1 MAKYE
6 ILKTEKLSPAQACLQ
21 TKRELQLVHLHDC
34 AFAVMVDFT
43 QQTPRTIGPDEPMDN
58 ALDEMKV
65 SGVHLLLVKDK
76 NGNIVGV
83 IGSEDILGELPIKII
98 QERRIKRSQ
107 VLVKMIMTP
116 IDQIA
121 AFNIDMLEHAK
132 VGNIVVT
139 LKSLR
144 THYALVTSSAENNQQ
159 LLRGIF
165 TTSQI
170 SRQLH
175 RDIADSIAKAQ
186 SVSELQKRGF

>member
-6 ILKTEKLSPAQACLQ
+6 ILKTVTLSPSHAYLRSE
-21 TKRELQLVHLHDC
+21 REPQVVHLDDP
-34 AFAVMVDFT
+34 ALAVMTDFT
-43 QQTPRTIGPDEPMDN
+43 QQHPHTISPDEPMDN
-58 ALDEMKV
+58 ALNEMKLH
-65 SGVHLLLVKDK
+65 GVHLLLVEK
-76 NGNIVGV
+76 NESIIGV
-83 IGSEDILGELPIKII
+83 ISSEDILGEVPITII

-107 VLVKMIMTP
+107 VLVKMIMTG
-116 IDQIA
+116 INKIA
-121 AFNIDMLEHAK
+121 AFNYKDIERAK

-144 THYALVTSSAENNQQ
+144 THYALVTSDEENNQQ

-165 TTSQI
+165 TTSHV

-175 RDIADSIAKAQ
+175 KHIADSIAKAQ